1 MKDIEQYKEYII
13 YQYVYQNKTALDI
26 SKEID
31 FHNSTISRA
40 LQRWGV
46 SRGRL
51 SKKRIS
57 ISEDVIKDYL
67 EKELYC
73 EDIAKKYK
81 VDVHTIYRILDEYHI
96 QRKTGYKSKCIEDY
110 FEEIDNPNKAYL
122 LGFITADGAIVDNRL
137 SIEVK
142 NVDIGIIKFAQQQ
155 INPNATITHCQYQ
168 SKPQLAANGKIYQ
181 YKKDNYKIAFGS
193 QKIGQDL
200 AKYGV
205 TQNKSKT
212 ISRVPVE
219 YIPKEFLPFYFRG
232 LIDGDGCIHKDGKI
246 SIYSGSRN
254 FIEDVQQILIKET
267 GIKKLQI
274 YHGTSYFVSWGSK
287 EDKKK
292 LFYYLYSDLNSTYYY
307 SRKYERLLVA
317 VSSQADTEVTS

>member
-1 MKDIEQYKEYII
+1 MKNIEQYKEYII
-13 YQYVYQNKTALDI
+13 DQYINQGKTALDI

-31 FHNSTISRA
+31 FHNSTISKA
-40 LQRWGV
+40 LHRWGV

-51 SKKRIS
+51 SEKRINITES
-57 ISEDVIKDYL
+57 VIKDYL
-67 EKELYC
+67 EEELYC
-73 EDIAKKYK
+73 EDIAKKYAIN
-81 VDVHTIYRILDEYHI
+81 VHMVYRILDEQQI
-96 QRKTGYKSKCIEDY
+96 QRKTGYKSQCIENY
-110 FEEIDNPNKAYL
+110 FETIDTPHKSYL

-155 INPNATITHCQYQ
+155 INPNATITHCKYQ

-181 YKKDNYKIAFGS
+181 YEKDNYKITFGS
-193 QKIGQDL
+193 QRIGQDL

-205 TQNKSKT
+205 VQNKSKT
-212 ISRVPVE
+212 ISRVPRE

-246 SIYSGSRN
+246 SIYSGSRT
-254 FIEDVQQILIKET
+254 FIEDVQQILVEEVA
-267 GIKKLQI
+267 IKKLQI

-292 LFYYLYSDLNSTYYY
+292 LFYYLYNNLNSTYYY
-307 SRKYERLLVA
+307 PRKYERLLA
-317 VSSQADTEVTS
+317 VISNQANTEVTS